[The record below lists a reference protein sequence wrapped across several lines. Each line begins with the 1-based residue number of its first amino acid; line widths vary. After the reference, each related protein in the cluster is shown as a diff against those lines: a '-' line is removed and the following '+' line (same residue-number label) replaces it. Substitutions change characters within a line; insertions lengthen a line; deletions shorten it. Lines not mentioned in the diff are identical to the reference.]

1 MLWDWLMGTFR
12 ISSDLIERA
21 MQSQPVRDSLASRAR
36 TIASRADSL
45 GASEDVEINARVVE
59 GTRPKGRPYANV
71 ESDNV
76 GQEWGSRYTERR
88 RILGRAAGL

>member
-1 MLWDWLMGTFR
+1 MPSFR

-21 MQSQPVRDSLASRAR
+21 MQSETVRKALASRAR
-36 TIASRADSL
+36 TIANRADSI
-45 GASEDVEINARVVE
+45 GRSEDVEINARVVE

-71 ESDNV
+71 ESDNLA
-76 GQEWGSRYTERR
+76 QEWGSRDVERR